1 MNAIR
6 YDSNHQKAQYF
17 DGLVWVSDSSNSKII
32 SNFYGKI
39 LIHLLSVLTYRNSSL
54 FLIFSILAV
63 AYDQDIGNRMFRKK
77 TKMISF
83 NQRKVR
89 QSKETKKPNRY
100 VGLFIR
106 YNVSSENSRKN

>member
-1 MNAIR
+1 MFE
-6 YDSNHQKAQYF
+6 S
-17 DGLVWVSDSSNSKII
+17 LVWVIDSSNSKII

-54 FLIFSILAV
+54 FLIFFISAV
-63 AYDQDIGNRMFRKK
+63 AYDQDIGTDVPEQK

-89 QSKETKKPNRY
+89 QSKETKNPDI
-100 VGLFIR
+100 LI
-106 YNVSSENSRKN
+106 